1 MDKAR
6 SGRKFGRR
14 GHAVME
20 VALYAPWI
28 FFLVGGALDAGFY
41 EVALISTQ
49 NAAREAVQYTSKSSL
64 TLADSTT
71 ACTMALDEMASLPN
85 LTNVTSCGAS
95 PLIVTASAVTGPD
108 GGAASEVSVTYTT
121 GLLIPIPWLMK
132 NMTVTRKVQ
141 MRQRYQ

>member
-1 MDKAR
+1 MSR
-6 SGRKFGRR
+6 LGRRTGKR
-14 GHAVME
+14 GHAVLE

-28 FFLVGGALDAGFY
+28 FFMMAGALDAGFY

-49 NAAREAVQYTSKSSL
+49 NAAREAANYTSKSST

-71 ACTMALDEMASLPN
+71 ACSMALDEMASLPN
-85 LTNVTSCGAS
+85 LGSVSTCTAS

-108 GGAASEVSVTYTT
+108 GGNASQVSVTYTS

-132 NMTVTRKVQ
+132 NMTVTRVVQ